1 MPLERC
7 AEGTCT
13 GCGACAAICPKAAI
27 ALTPGEGGFSY
38 PRVDPA
44 RCVGCGACDH
54 VCPLGAEAALRRS
67 ARRAVAAWD
76 LGEGR
81 AASTSGGAFGA
92 IARAVIAGGGA
103 VCAVALELSEGRV
116 RHTIVE
122 DEAGL
127 ARVRRSKYLQ
137 SETAPALREALG
149 LLRKGRRVLFVGTP
163 CQVAGWRRLTVPF
176 GDRAPACD
184 LVCGGVPS
192 SALFA
197 AYLREEERRA
207 GAPIRDYDFRD
218 KSAGWN
224 FPRVRLA
231 FANGKTRRLP
241 LRMDP
246 FYAAF
251 AAKLSCRLS
260 CANCPYSCSERVGDI
275 TIADCWHVA
284 AYRSDYDDN
293 RGTSLLLTQTQEG
306 ERLLTAAQAAG
317 ETWGLNVLPYDI
329 AHAVRSNAPLRHP
342 LGADGNRSRFLADVL
357 VGGKSLRTATRAYLG
372 RGWFVRA
379 WVRWWMKRL
388 LWVWLR
394 RRG

>member
-1 MPLERC
+1 MQSDALGFLYPHIDEEKCINCGLCMKVCSFKKGYPRTDKFEQPLVYAARLRDT
-7 AEGTCT
+7 AQLARSQSG
-13 GCGACAAICPKAAI
+13 GMGYALSRAAIGQGAI
-27 ALTPGEGGFSY
+27 VYGVGFG
-38 PRVDPA
+38 PHFRAVHKRVDRPE
-44 RCVGCGACDH
+44 G
-54 VCPLGAEAALRRS
+54 LEELR
-67 ARRAVAAWD
+67 
-76 LGEGR
+76 G
-81 AASTSGGAFGA
+81 
-92 IARAVIAGGGA
+92 
-103 VCAVALELSEGRV
+103 
-116 RHTIVE
+116 
-122 DEAGL
+122 
-127 ARVRRSKYLQ
+127 SKYVQ
-137 SETAPALREALG
+137 SDLRGIFPQVKRDLKDG
-149 LLRKGRRVLFVGTP
+149 HRVLFFGTP
-163 CQVAGWRRLTVPF
+163 CQVAGWRRLTAPF

-192 SALFA
+192 PALFA

-241 LRMDP
+241 LRMDT

-260 CANCPYSCSERVGDI
+260 CADCPYSCSERVGDI

-293 RGTSLLLTQTQEG
+293 RGTSLLLAQTQEG
-306 ERLLTAAQAAG
+306 ECLLTAAQAAG
-317 ETWGLNVLPYDI
+317 ETRGLTVRPYDI

-342 LGADGNRSRFLADVL
+342 LDADGNRSRFLTDVL
-357 VGGKSLRTATRAYLG
+357 VGGKTLHAAIRVYLG

-388 LWVWLR
+388 LWFWLR

>member
-27 ALTPGEGGFSY
+27 TLTPGEGGFPY
-38 PRVDPA
+38 PRVDPT
-44 RCVGCGACDH
+44 RCVGCGACDR
-54 VCPLGAEAALRRS
+54 VCPLGAEAVLRRP
-67 ARRAVAAWD
+67 ARRALAAWD

-92 IARAVIAGGGA
+92 IARAVITGGGA
-103 VCAVALELSEGRV
+103 VCAAALELPEGRV
-116 RHTIVE
+116 RHAIVE

-192 SALFA
+192 PALFA

-231 FANGKTRRLP
+231 FANGRTVRRIP
-241 LRMDP
+241 ACDP
-246 FYAAF
+246 FF
-251 AAKLSCRLS
+251 AAYSKKLSIRQS
-260 CANCPYSCSERVGDI
+260 CYTCPYCASERVGDL
-275 TIADCWHVA
+275 TLADCWRVA
-284 AYRSDYDDN
+284 TTHPEFDDN
-293 RGTSLLLTQTQEG
+293 RGTSLVLCCTETG
-306 ERLLTAAQAAG
+306 ERLLGEARAAG
-317 ETWGLNVLPYDI
+317 RLFVGDYDLARAI
-329 AHAVRSNAPLRHP
+329 ATNTPLRARP
-342 LGADGNRSRFLADVL
+342 SRPKARESVLA
-357 VGGKSLRTATRAYLG
+357 ATDAPARAVWRALG
-372 RGWFVRA
+372 RRAWFRGFAVWWVRRLGWF
-379 WVRWWMKRL
+379 
-388 LWVWLR
+388 WLR
-394 RRG
+394 RRQ